1 MVVTGQHL
9 SRRTALKGIG
19 ATVALPFLDAM
30 LPAGAS
36 RRAGA
41 SRSA

>member
-1 MVVTGQHL
+1 MFITRRNL

-30 LPAGAS
+30 LPAGTHAQG
-36 RRAGA
+36 RKPR
-41 SRSA
+41 